1 MPAIHFCSIQLNI
14 TEDNSTSLIFN
25 NISTTLFPITSST
38 PSVKYGGG
46 APAMPVMNLKIAPS
60 EAPEEHLT
68 FLFGI
73 FMLISMAVIC
83 TLFLMKLAKVNSI
96 QSSTSTIPPR
106 LRFSPRN
113 FARSLAAV
121 DYSLMLCIPRS
132 TSTNSNIS
140 NNSKVY
146 NGRRSLNC
154 QSLNQR
160 QRRTQ
165 PPLVVLLGSSFK
177 CDNLSNPESLNI
189 SSRKGRSS
197 VSIVSSS
204 SMNTLLPQIKTSNSF
219 TSDGRLA
226 LLNASTSNNNFS
238 TELTPPPCYEELE
251 ELIENKEKE

>member
-1 MPAIHFCSIQLNI
+1 
-14 TEDNSTSLIFN
+14 
-25 NISTTLFPITSST
+25 
-38 PSVKYGGG
+38 
-46 APAMPVMNLKIAPS
+46 
-60 EAPEEHLT
+60 
-68 FLFGI
+68 
-73 FMLISMAVIC
+73 MLISMAVIC

-96 QSSTSTIPPR
+96 QSSTSIIPPR
-106 LRFSPRN
+106 LRFSPRD

-121 DYSLMLCIPRS
+121 DYSLMLCIPL
-132 TSTNSNIS
+132 
-140 NNSKVY
+140 Y

-177 CDNLSNPESLNI
+177 CDNLSNPESLKN

-204 SMNTLLPQIKTSNSF
+204 SMNILLPQIKNSNSF

-238 TELTPPPCYEELE
+238 TELTPPPRYEELE
-251 ELIENKEKE
+251 ELIENNKKE